1 MVQAIILCAG
11 KGVRLGELTSEI
23 PKPMLKFNDKPFLEY
38 IIEGYNKQKINDII
52 IPVGYLKNKITS
64 YFEDGSKFGVDIFY
78 AQSSV
83 EVENGGSFK
92 KALPFIKEDYFFVQF
107 GDVLFPLDYGKL
119 LKTLIDS
126 GKKALVVASFRER
139 KLEEFEDKNDLIVD
153 KKGIVVGYDRGNT
166 TGKANMLHGGIL
178 LLKKEIIEY
187 DFPDVFKLE
196 EVLFSNL
203 IPKRELIAFV
213 TGKIPYDI
221 GNVNKIERFKEYA
234 YKLSSGEFNEWKD
247 YNLEGKT
254 ILLNG
259 ASTGIGKKIA
269 NFLISKGCNL
279 IITSANKG
287 RISVT
292 FSELR
297 DKKGKGM
304 LKNFVCDITK
314 NSCTDSLI
322 RFLKKDKIVLDALI
336 NCAGVL
342 GPLGLFGETEFD
354 KWKKTI
360 DINLTGNAFIIHKMI
375 PFLLKSKSP
384 KIINFGGGGAAYSRP
399 FHTAYASSKTGM
411 VRLTEILA
419 EEYKKKIDV
428 NIVAPG
434 AHKTRMWKNETYD
447 KEPEKWA
454 NDNRLFGLIAF
465 LISDLSKGV
474 TGRFIHIENDW
485 ENLTFEI
492 SNTERFVLRRTN

>member
-1 MVQAIILCAG
+1 MVQSIILCAG

-23 PKPMLKFNDKPFLEY
+23 PKPMLKFNNKPFLEY
-38 IIEGYNKQKINDII
+38 IIEDYKKQNIRDIV
-52 IPVGYLKNKITS
+52 IPVGYLKDKITS
-64 YFEDGSKFGVDIFY
+64 YFGDGSKFGVNISY

-92 KALPFIKEDYFFVQF
+92 KALPFIKEDYFFVQV
-107 GDVLFPLDYGKL
+107 GDVLFYLDYDRL

-126 GKKALVVASFRER
+126 GKKALVVASFRDR
-139 KLEEFEDKNDLIVD
+139 KLEDFEDKNDLIVD
-153 KKGIVVGYDRGNT
+153 KKGVVVSYDRGNKS
-166 TGKANMLHGGIL
+166 GNANMLHGGIL
-178 LLKKEIIEY
+178 LLKKEIIDQ
-187 DFPDVFKLE
+187 DFPDIFKLE
-196 EVLFSNL
+196 EVLFSRL
-203 IPKRELIAFV
+203 IPKKELIAFV
-213 TGKIPYDI
+213 TEKIPYDI
-221 GNVNKIERFKEYA
+221 GNVKKIKRFKEYA
-234 YKLSSGEFNEWKD
+234 SKLSGGKFNEWND
-247 YNLEGKT
+247 YNLKGKN

-269 NFLISKGCNL
+269 NFLLSKGCNL
-279 IITSANKG
+279 IITSSHKE
-287 RISVT
+287 RIADT
-292 FSELR
+292 FSELKN
-297 DKKGKGM
+297 KKGKGM

-322 RFLKKDKIVLDALI
+322 DFLNKDKIILDALI

-342 GPLGLFGETEFD
+342 GPLGLFGESDFD

-360 DINLTGNAFIIHKMI
+360 DINLTGNALIIHKMM
-375 PFLLKSKSP
+375 PFLLKAKCP

-419 EEYKKKIDV
+419 EEYKGKIDV

-434 AHKTRMWKNETYD
+434 AHKTRMWEKESYD

-454 NDNRLFGLIAF
+454 DDNRLFGLIAF
-465 LISDLSKGV
+465 LISKLSNGV

-485 ENLTFEI
+485 ENLTSEI
-492 SNTERFVLRRTN
+492 SSTDRFVLRRTN